1 MNAPKREVEFDNLT
15 LDGLEDLLDR
25 IFEPAMLPG
34 STGHSSDPAQVCYS
48 VSTGPAIT
56 DHALLSDVE
65 SIECLYTTSEEKN
78 LPANHRRKANA
89 RVRALNE
96 VEVLSNKL
104 KLFRAQLQYALG
116 ELDRVKKS
124 EASLRLRLTV
134 AQDRLRLQSTV
145 FNLDE
150 DIAGDA
156 LAIHQE
162 AELIGG

>member
-1 MNAPKREVEFDNLT
+1 MNAPKREIEFNNLS
-15 LDGLEDLLDR
+15 LEGLEDLLDR

-34 STGHSSDPAQVCYS
+34 PAGRSNDPAEVCYNP
-48 VSTGPAIT
+48 STSPAI
-56 DHALLSDVE
+56 DDAKLLSDIE
-65 SIECLYTTSEEKN
+65 TIECRYTSSDDQA

-89 RVRALNE
+89 RLRALNE

-104 KLFRAQLQYALG
+104 KLFRAQLQYALS

-134 AQDRLRLQSTV
+134 AQDRLRLQSTT
-145 FNLDE
+145 FNIDE

-156 LAIHQE
+156 LSINQQ
-162 AELIGG
+162 AEVMG